1 MPDLRTLDL
10 RPHPVQ
16 TERFGADLAA
26 GVDLPDDHFRDACG
40 VFGIHAPDHDVARL
54 TFFGLYAL
62 QHRGQESAGI
72 AVADGG
78 QVTVVKDMGLVS
90 HVFDEKVLAGLTG
103 SHAIGH
109 VRYSTT
115 GATAW
120 QNSQPLVRARNGSTI
135 ALGHNGNLVNTTE
148 LRDELTAL
156 GLSFA
161 SGTDTEVITALISH
175 YADTDL
181 LTAVRTAVS
190 KIRGAFSAAVL
201 TPKKIVGFRDP
212 FGVRPLCLGCFE
224 GHPVIASE
232 SCAFDIIGAEYVRE
246 VEPGEIVYAD
256 ATSGNGCEIHSS
268 RVELPGARP
277 AMCIFEFIYFAR
289 PDSRLYGKTLADCR
303 FEMGQHLAREAPV
316 EADFVIPVPDTGISA
331 AIGYSRESG
340 IPYTEGLLKNRYVY
354 RTFIQPDDHLR
365 QLGIRMKLN
374 PIRAVIEGKRLVV
387 VDDSIV
393 RGNTTSKLVDLLYK
407 YGAAEVHLRISSP
420 PIKCPCYYGIDM
432 ATRAELIAANK
443 SVEEIR
449 AHVGATSLHYLTL
462 DGLQASTGLPKSRF
476 CRACFDGDYPI
487 EVPEELAMC
496 KMRFEGNGEPCLP

>member
-1 MPDLRTLDL
+1 MY
-10 RPHPVQ
+10 
-16 TERFGADLAA
+16 
-26 GVDLPDDHFRDACG
+26 DDHFHDACG
-40 VFGIHAPDHDVARL
+40 VFGIFAPGHDVARL

-78 QVTVVKDMGLVS
+78 QVTVVKDLGLAS
-90 HVFDEKVLAGLTG
+90 QVFDEKTLAGLSGT
-103 SHAIGH
+103 HAIGH

-115 GATAW
+115 GSAAW
-120 QNSQPLVRARNGSTI
+120 QNSQPLVRARNGSTV
-135 ALGHNGNLVNTTE
+135 ALGHNGNLVNTTALREE
-148 LRDELTAL
+148 LVREGVEFNSA
-156 GLSFA
+156 
-161 SGTDTEVITALISH
+161 TDTEVITALIAH
-175 YADTDL
+175 RPEGDL
-181 LTAVRTAVS
+181 LNSVQQAVS
-190 KIRGAFSAAVL
+190 KIRGAFSATVL
-201 TPKKIVGFRDP
+201 TPKKILGFRDP
-212 FGVRPLCLGCFE
+212 YGVRPLCLGDFE
-224 GHPVIASE
+224 GNPVLASE
-232 SCAFDIIGAEYVRE
+232 SCAFDIIGAEFVRE
-246 VEPGEIVYAD
+246 VEAGEIVFVSD
-256 ATSGNGCEIHSS
+256 GGEVRSV
-268 RVELPGARP
+268 RVDLPDARP

-289 PDSRLYGKTLADCR
+289 PDSHLYGKTLADCR
-303 FEMGQHLAREAPV
+303 FEMGRHLAMEAPV

-393 RGNTTSKLVDLLYK
+393 RGNTTSKLVEMLYK
-407 YGAAEVHLRISSP
+407 SGAKEVHLRISSP
-420 PIKCPCYYGIDM
+420 PIRFPCYYGIDM
-432 ATRAELIAANK
+432 ATRGELIAANK

-462 DGLQASTGLPKSRF
+462 DGLQAATGLPKSQF

-496 KMRFEGNGEPCLP
+496 KMRFEGNAGEVCPT